1 MPFVPPQFLSY
12 NMSMTEQIVNI
23 LLVLICA
30 YHVIAGAFVLGPKS
44 WIQAFGK
51 KVYALNIPE
60 EYEPRYEVSV
70 KFLGLLAWTVAALA
84 AQALIWPD
92 RRLQASTLFIFAI
105 LFLARATLRI
115 LLKKTLDDAYN
126 LNFRRSLGNI
136 IFNLLLSLFTLTM
149 AALRL

>member
-1 MPFVPPQFLSY
+1 
-12 NMSMTEQIVNI
+12 MSMTEQIVNI

-30 YHVIAGAFVLGPKS
+30 YHFIAGAFVLGPKS
-44 WIQAFGK
+44 WIQVFGK
-51 KVYALNIPE
+51 KVYALSIPE

-84 AQALIWPD
+84 AQSLVWPD
-92 RRLQASTLFIFAI
+92 RRLQAMTLFIFSV
-105 LFLARATLRI
+105 LFFARAVLRI
-115 LLKKTLDDAYN
+115 VLKKEIVDAYK
-126 LNFRRSLGNI
+126 LDFKRSLGNI